1 MFASAVSYPMIEV
14 LVYLF
19 EQYYHAAGYPDH
31 DTLAKKLS
39 RAGFDVSDITEAL
52 DWLRELAERD
62 DVELPQIFEKENS
75 FRSYSVSELAKLT
88 ADARGFLAFL
98 DGAHVLTPTLRE
110 LIIERAMAVRDDA
123 VDLDQ
128 LKIIV
133 LMVLW
138 TQRGNVDALVLEELL
153 PDASPRVLH

>member
-1 MFASAVSYPMIEV
+1 MIEV
-14 LVYLF
+14 LAYLF
-19 EQYYHAAGYPDH
+19 EQYYRGSAYPDH

-39 RAGFDVSDITEAL
+39 RAGFGAEDITEAL
-52 DWLRELAERD
+52 DWLRALADREETTFPRTFD
-62 DVELPQIFEKENS
+62 EGNS
-75 FRSYSVSELAKLT
+75 FRFYSVSEFAKLT
-88 ADARGFLAFL
+88 AEARGFLAFL

-110 LIIERAMAVRDDA
+110 LIIERAMAVRDSA

-138 TQRGNVDALVLEELL
+138 TQRGNVDVLILEELL
-153 PDASPRVLH
+153 PDRNPRVLH